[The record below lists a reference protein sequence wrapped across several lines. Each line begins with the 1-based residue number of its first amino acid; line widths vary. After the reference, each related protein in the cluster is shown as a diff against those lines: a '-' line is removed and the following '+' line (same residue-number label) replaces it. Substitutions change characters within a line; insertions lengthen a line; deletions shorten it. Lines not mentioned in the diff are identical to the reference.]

1 MADSIRERM
10 PVESLEARWRRL
22 RGRPSPTEGRSALP
36 DTGIRLW
43 EETLSLFTWH
53 GDLPLEAWRT
63 APRGAVATLAG
74 HPDWLDIPA
83 EGVLFLDTE
92 TTGLVGGA
100 GTMIFLLGFARIE
113 GEALVFRQLFLAD
126 PAAEPAFWQA
136 FLGLTAGV
144 QGLVTFNGRGFDLPL
159 IEMRL
164 NRYGLRWG
172 GLDAPHWD
180 LLPTARRLWR
190 RRLPSRALMAL
201 EEAVLGLERSPDDVP
216 GAEIPSR
223 YWAYLQRRDPDLL
236 EGVFLHNRQDVLSMV
251 TLAARLAHLFEN
263 PERDPAVQGW
273 DWVQLGRWYQ
283 ESGRWEAAERAFR
296 RALEEEAGDPEL
308 RRTAWHALGNLL
320 RRMGRLEEAAR
331 VWQAWAL
338 EFPGEVLPAVR
349 LARYYE
355 RTRRDPREAQRWAR
369 IALARIDAQG
379 DPDRWASLRQSLTR
393 RLAQWPGSLWG
404 VDPGRRPRLVE

>member
-1 MADSIRERM
+1 M

-22 RGRPSPTEGRSALP
+22 RGRPSEAKRPPSPP
-36 DTGIRLW
+36 DRGIRLW
-43 EETLSLFTWH
+43 EESLPLFAWH

-136 FLGLTAGV
+136 FLGLTTGV

-164 NRYGLRWG
+164 NRYGLRWA

-216 GAEIPSR
+216 GHEIPSR
-223 YWAYLQRRDPDLL
+223 YGLYLQTRDLDLL
-236 EGVFLHNRQDVLSMV
+236 EGVFVHNRQDVLSMV

-296 RALEEEAGDPEL
+296 RALEEGAGDPEL

-320 RRMGRLEEAAR
+320 RRMGRLEEAAG
-331 VWQAWAL
+331 VWRQWATEL
-338 EFPGEVLPAVR
+338 PEEVLPAVR

-355 RTRRDPREAQRWAR
+355 RTRRDPREAQRWMR

-379 DPDRWASLRQSLTR
+379 DPDRWASIRQSLAR
-393 RLAQWPGSLWG
+393 RLAQWPCALWG
-404 VDPGRRPRLVE
+404 VDPGRRPGLVE

>member
-1 MADSIRERM
+1 MGNFIWERM
-10 PVESLEARWRRL
+10 DVEPLDARWRRL
-22 RGRPSPTEGRSALP
+22 RGWTSLTEGRSGLP
-36 DTGIRLW
+36 DGGIRLW
-43 EETLSLFTWH
+43 EEPLPLSTWH
-53 GDLPLEAWRT
+53 GGLPLEAWRT

-74 HPDWLDIPA
+74 HPDWLDIPP

-92 TTGLVGGA
+92 TTGLVSGA
-100 GTMIFLLGFARIE
+100 GTLIFLLGFAQIE
-113 GEALVFRQLFLAD
+113 GEDLVFRQLFLAD
-126 PAAEPAFWQA
+126 PAAEPPFWQA
-136 FLGLTAGV
+136 FLRWTAGV

-190 RRLPSRALMAL
+190 RRLPSRALTAL
-201 EEAVLGLERSPDDVP
+201 EEAILGLERSLDDVP

-223 YWAYLQRRDPDLL
+223 YWSYLQRRDLDLL

-251 TLAARLAHLFEN
+251 ILAARLAHLFEN
-263 PERDPAVQGW
+263 PEGDLAVRGW
-273 DWVQLGRWYQ
+273 DWVQLGQWYQ

-296 RALEEEAGDPEL
+296 QALEEGAEDPEL

-320 RRMGRLEEAAR
+320 RRMGRLQEAAR

-338 EFPGEVLPAVR
+338 EFPGEVLPAAR

-355 RTRRDPREAQRWAR
+355 RTRRDPQETQRWAR
-369 IALARIDAQG
+369 TALARIDAQEN
-379 DPDRWASLRQSLTR
+379 PEQWASLRE
-393 RLAQWPGSLWG
+393 RLARCLLQWSDSPWG
-404 VDPGRRPRLVE
+404 VDP

>member
-1 MADSIRERM
+1 MD
-10 PVESLEARWRRL
+10 PESLEARWRQL
-22 RGRPSPTEGRSALP
+22 RGRRPGKAAAPPLT
-36 DTGIRLW
+36 DGIRLW
-43 EETLSLFTWH
+43 VESLPLFTWH

-74 HPDWLDIPA
+74 HPDWLDIPP

-92 TTGLVGGA
+92 TTGLAGGA
-100 GTMIFLLGFARIE
+100 GTMIFLIGFARIE
-113 GEALVFRQLFLAD
+113 GDALVLRQLFLAD

-136 FLGLTAGV
+136 FLGLTRGA

-164 NRYGLRWG
+164 ALHRLRWP

-190 RRLPSRALMAL
+190 RRLPSRALAAL
-201 EEAVLGLERSPDDVP
+201 EEAVLGLERSPYDVP
-216 GAEIPSR
+216 GYEIPAR
-223 YWAYLQRRDPDLL
+223 YWSYLQTRSLEEL
-236 EGVFLHNRQDVLSMV
+236 EGVFAHNRQDVLSMV
-251 TLAARLAHLFEN
+251 LLAARLAHLFET

-296 RALEEEAGDPEL
+296 RALEEGVGDPEL
-308 RRTAWHALGNLL
+308 RRAAWHALGTLL
-320 RRMGRLEEAAR
+320 RRMGRMEEAAQ
-331 VWQAWAL
+331 VWRQWAL
-338 EFPGEVLPAVR
+338 EIPDEVMPAAR

-355 RTRRDPREAQRWAR
+355 RARRDPFEARRWAQIALER
-369 IALARIDAQG
+369 IARQP
-379 DPDRWASLRQSLTR
+379 DPDRWGSLRESLRQR
-393 RLAQWPGSLWG
+393 IARLGHALWA
-404 VDPGRRPRLVE
+404 E

>member
-1 MADSIRERM
+1 MH
-10 PVESLEARWRRL
+10 VESLEARWRRL
-22 RGRPSPTEGRSALP
+22 RGRPSEVKRPPSLP
-36 DTGIRLW
+36 DSGIRLW
-43 EETLSLFTWH
+43 EESLPLFAWH

-136 FLGLTAGV
+136 FLGLTTGV

-164 NRYGLRWG
+164 NRYGLRWR

-223 YWAYLQRRDPDLL
+223 YWAYLQHRDPDLL
-236 EGVFLHNRQDVLSMV
+236 EGVFRHNRQDVLSMV

-296 RALEEEAGDPEL
+296 RALEEEVGDPEL

-338 EFPGEVLPAVR
+338 EFPGEVWPAVR

-379 DPDRWASLRQSLTR
+379 DPDRWASLRQSLAR
-393 RLAQWPGSLWG
+393 RLAQWRDPLWG
-404 VDPGRRPRLVE
+404 VDPGRRPGLVE